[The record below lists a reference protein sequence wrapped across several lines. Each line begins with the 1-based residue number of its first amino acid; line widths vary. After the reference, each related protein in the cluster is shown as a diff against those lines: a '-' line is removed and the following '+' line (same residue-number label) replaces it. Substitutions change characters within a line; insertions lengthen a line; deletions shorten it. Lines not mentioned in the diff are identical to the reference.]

1 MIEKYGQLTVYQRS
15 YDLAKEI
22 HGLTAAFPKF
32 EQYELGSQMRRAS
45 GSIPANIAEGF
56 GKNDS
61 RAEFVRF
68 LRMGMGSANEMLVWL
83 DFAKEYGYIT
93 AKDHDALQTAYE
105 HLAKQLNRLIE
116 KLQAKEFQSKT
127 LTTNY

>member
-1 MIEKYGQLTVYQRS
+1 MLGRAREMIENYRQLTVYQKS
-15 YDLAKEI
+15 YDLARKVHE
-22 HGLTAAFPKF
+22 LTAAFPKF

-45 GSIPANIAEGF
+45 SSIPANIAEGF

-83 DFAKEYGYIT
+83 DFGKDYGYIT
-93 AKDHDALQTAYE
+93 AEDHDALQKAYGY
-105 HLAKQLNRLIE
+105 LARQLNRLIG
-116 KLQAKEFQSKT
+116 KL
-127 LTTNY
+127 